1 MKALQCVVLLPS
13 TRAEQTLRRFDG
25 GRMNPQVT
33 WTGSTCSYLD
43 LEFSLGSWSSL
54 LFSLSDLLRT
64 IFPSKVPI

>member
-13 TRAEQTLRRFDG
+13 TRAEQTLRRRFDG
-25 GRMNPQVT
+25 GRVNPQVT

-54 LFSLSDLLRT
+54 LFSLSDLRT
-64 IFPSKVPI
+64 IFP